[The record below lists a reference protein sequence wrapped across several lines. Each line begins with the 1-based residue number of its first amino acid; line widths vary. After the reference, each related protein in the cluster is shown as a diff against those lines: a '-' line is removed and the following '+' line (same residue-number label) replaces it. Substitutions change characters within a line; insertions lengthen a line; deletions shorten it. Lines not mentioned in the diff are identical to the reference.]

1 MPKAPKK
8 FEIIQKK
15 EKKKRTCLYDTYQQR
30 KTFRLTMVYLAAE
43 VCRILG

>member
-15 EKKKRTCLYDTYQQR
+15 KRKKEHVYMKYQQR